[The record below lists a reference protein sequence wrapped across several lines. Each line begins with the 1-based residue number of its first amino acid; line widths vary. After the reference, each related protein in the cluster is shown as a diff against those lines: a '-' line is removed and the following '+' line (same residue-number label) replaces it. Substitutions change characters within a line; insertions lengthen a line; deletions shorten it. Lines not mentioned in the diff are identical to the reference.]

1 MSEELKQ
8 CPFCGWH
15 PMLYIGRVEFT
26 DAEVE
31 CECGANVG
39 NYPTESE
46 AIDAWNKRASNP
58 LIEEQDARIEE
69 LEQKLR
75 TTSLEALAISD
86 ANNELQA
93 EIETAKN
100 DLRSFM
106 TSFVREHFFDNTGW
120 QPLPDLLGMLSQM
133 DNASTIARTY
143 RAQAAAAEARLSE
156 AVNVLKVISDTSHRT
171 RDREHYKFPLVIM
184 EWVDAFIATLG
195 GEKNEE

>member
-1 MSEELKQ
+1 MSEELKP
-8 CPFCGWH
+8 CPFCGGPAVLEGEEGH
-15 PMLYIGRVEFT
+15 GYEVVCPHCDGRSGWG
-26 DAEVE
+26 DYGYQAE
-31 CECGANVG
+31 A
-39 NYPTESE
+39 Y
-46 AIDAWNKRASNP
+46 WNKRSS
-58 LIEEQDARIEE
+58 RIQE

-143 RAQAAAAEARLSE
+143 RAQATAAEARLSE
-156 AVNVLKVISDTSHRT
+156 AVKVLESIIDYPKRS
-171 RDREHYKFPLVIM
+171 REDDGENCYTIVQMAK
-184 EWVDAFIATLG
+184 AFITTLG
-195 GEKNEE
+195 GET

>member
-1 MSEELKQ
+1 MFEGEDGAGYEVVCQ
-8 CPFCGWH
+8 HCGSRSGWGD
-15 PMLYIGRVEFT
+15 YGYQ
-26 DAEVE
+26 AE
-31 CECGANVG
+31 A
-39 NYPTESE
+39 YW
-46 AIDAWNKRASNP
+46 DKRTSNT
-58 LIEEQDARIEE
+58 LIEEQAARIEE
-69 LEQKLR
+69 LEQKLL

-86 ANNELQA
+86 TNNELQA

-143 RAQAAAAEARLSE
+143 RAQATAAEARLSE
-156 AVNVLKVISDTSHRT
+156 AVKVLKVISDTSHRT

-184 EWVDAFIATLG
+184 EWVDAFITTLG
-195 GEKNEE
+195 GEKNKE